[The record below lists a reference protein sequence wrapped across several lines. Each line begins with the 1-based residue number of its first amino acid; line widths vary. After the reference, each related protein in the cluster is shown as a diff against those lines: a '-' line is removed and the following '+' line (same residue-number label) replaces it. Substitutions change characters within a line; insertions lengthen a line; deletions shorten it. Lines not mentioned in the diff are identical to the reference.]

1 MDYRLDPAVWA
12 AAPSPAH
19 TFDTLLV
26 VGGLYGN
33 PFAMD
38 AVQAMS
44 IKEQERLG
52 EGGRVGM
59 VFNGDM
65 HWFDRTAEEFARVEA
80 GAEKYIP
87 MVGNVKRR
95 CEERKMWAW
104 AAAAPIR
111 IAPMMPA

>member
-1 MDYRLDPAVWA
+1 MASCTTPSYARHNFKDAGRACPVDYRLDPAVWS

-38 AVQAMS
+38 AVQAMFV
-44 IKEQERLG
+44 KEQERLG

-87 MVGNVKRR
+87 MV
-95 CEERKMWAW
+95 
-104 AAAAPIR
+104 
-111 IAPMMPA
+111 